1 MLDIHAPCAYRSGMT
16 LREARQKRKMTQQDL
31 ATESGVGQPVISR
44 LERGRYKNMTLRTMQ
59 RLATA
64 LQMTLGEIEWEQGD
78 AKV

>member
-1 MLDIHAPCAYRSGMT
+1 MTRSKSRISNQIRT
-16 LREARQKRKMTQQDL
+16 LRFHHAEMTQQDL

-44 LERGRYKNMTLRTMQ
+44 LERGRCKNMTLRTMQ

-64 LQMTLGEIEWEQGD
+64 LQMTLGEIEWEQSD